1 MKKALLLS
9 WTFVLISLSLMAG
22 NERPIY
28 TSILKE
34 ATVYRNGAELLHSVK
49 LTLNQGTNEVVIDGI
64 SNKVDINSIQLG
76 TDGKASI
83 LSMEFSTD
91 YLTPVV
97 KSALYKRLEDS
108 VEFLSKELAKV
119 QVQLK
124 TDRELQELL
133 KANKQ
138 IGGSQTGLSVAELIK
153 MMDYYKAKSLELENE
168 ISQLKEKETKLMDT
182 YGKLTRQMHEEETKN
197 TKSGGKLVLQLSCP
211 QAGAYTFTVSYLT
224 PSAYWVPAYDLKVEN
239 VSKPLQVIYKAKMVQ
254 TTGIDW
260 KNVKLSLAT
269 ATPGQQGNAPLFQ
282 SWFLGYVDPVTRMES
297 NMYMNAVPSML
308 AGRVAGVDIKE
319 VDGDT
324 GSSAAIKIRGMKSLS
339 ADNAPLYVI
348 NGVVST
354 AKEFSVLDPK
364 SIQTM
369 EVLKDASATS
379 VYGSR
384 GANGVIVI
392 TLKGGLEDYVSIN
405 DKELNVTFDIDMP
418 YDVPSNG
425 KEQQVELKTF
435 SVPSIYKYYAAPK
448 LDKETY
454 LLAEVADWENLNLLP
469 GEATIMVEGTYV
481 GKTFIDPAST
491 QDTLNLTLG
500 KDKRVVVKRE
510 KLKDF
515 SSVKFRGA
523 SKKQVFT
530 YELTVKN
537 NKKETVQ
544 MVLKEQYPLSTLK
557 EIEVELLESSEAVNN
572 TELGVLTWKLELPAG
587 ATKKVRVSYS
597 VKYPKDK
604 TLNLY

>member
-1 MKKALLLS
+1 MKKALLF
-9 WTFVLISLSLMAG
+9 TLIMIQFSLTLLAG

-28 TSILKE
+28 ASILKE
-34 ATVYRNGAELLHSVK
+34 ATVYRNGAELLHTVK
-49 LTLNQGTNEVVIDGI
+49 LNLNQGTNEVVIDGI
-64 SNKVDINSIQLG
+64 SNKVDVNSIQLG
-76 TDGKASI
+76 TEGKASI

-91 YLTPVV
+91 YLAPIV
-97 KSALYKRLEDS
+97 KSALYRRLEDS
-108 VEFLSKELAKV
+108 VEVLSKELVKI

-138 IGGSQTGLSVAELIK
+138 IGGTQTGLSVAELIK

-168 ISQLKEKETKLMDT
+168 MSLLKEKESKVMDN
-182 YGKLTRQMHEEETKN
+182 YSKLTRQMQEEESKN
-197 TKSGGKLVLQLSCP
+197 TKTGGKLVLQLSCP
-211 QAGAYTFTVSYLT
+211 QAGNFTFTVSYVT
-224 PSAYWVPAYDLKVEN
+224 PSAYWTPAYDLKVEN
-239 VSKPLQVIYKAKMVQ
+239 VSKPLQVIYKARMVQ

-269 ATPGQQGNAPLFQ
+269 ATPGQQGNAPIFQ

-308 AGRVAGVDIKE
+308 AGRVAGVQITNDDEQSQKE
-319 VDGDT
+319 TAV
-324 GSSAAIKIRGMKSLS
+324 KIRGVRSLS
-339 ADNAPLYVI
+339 GDNTPLYVV
-348 NGVVST
+348 NGVVTS
-354 AKEFSVLDPK
+354 AKDFSRIDPK
-364 SIQTM
+364 SIKNI
-369 EVLKDASATS
+369 EVLKGASATS
-379 VYGSR
+379 LYGSQ
-384 GANGVIVI
+384 AENGVMVI
-392 TLKGGLEDYVSIN
+392 TLKDGIGDYVTIN

-435 SVPSIYKYYAAPK
+435 TVPSIYKYYAAPK

-454 LLAEVADWENLNLLP
+454 LLSEVADWESLNLLP

-481 GKTFIDPAST
+481 GKTYIDPAST

-515 SSVKFRGA
+515 SSVKFMGA

-537 NKKETVQ
+537 NKKESIQ

-557 EIEVELLESSEAVNN
+557 DIEVELLESSGAVNN
-572 TELGVLTWKLELPAG
+572 AELGVLTWKLELPAG

-604 TLNLY
+604 VLNLY